1 MAKKDLIKRADGSYS
16 PRGLWDNIRAN
27 AGSGKAPTKE
37 MLAQEKK
44 INKMAN
50 GGKMSSFK
58 ASNIQTYAEGGPI
71 EDLMEKF
78 YKKNS
83 TANIYASPFYTNALV
98 GNFKPGY
105 IAGIETDSGL
115 GKKAPGFYASAY
127 AGRQYNPS
135 IPFNTMLSPE
145 EQAYQNSITDITI
158 PNPEGGNTLNP
169 AALLGAPN
177 AQNIIAGGKIGWQG
191 KVVKGGQELGGGAI
205 FESAMPRLE
214 LGAEYAPS
222 TGVGFHAEAGS
233 VFPFGNPYRNGLV
246 KAGRPSGIIEPY
258 TGLTVNSTKGA
269 KLGWGVRAE
278 GEYRPKSFKDFPM
291 SFYGK
296 AALTGGFGNAS
307 KNAGNIS
314 NVVNQ
319 DPNYDPTQNNNIS
332 TNTTGAGPMDKT
344 LGTMFRPHVS
354 GELGV
359 RFPLQQIETRNINMP
374 DINMSPLTSFLGRAD
389 KGGEENLQMQGGDPN
404 GDFGPRVNA
413 SPIDKRW
420 NKSAE
425 DIYVPSTRSGSNV
438 EPIIYDPNNPEGLAG
453 NNFKRGGA
461 MNFKSPAAYKAWLA
475 YGHATGEFERTPG
488 NQAVSIGGKAH
499 NVKHAMGGHMYS
511 MGGRAFADG
520 GQLTEF
526 NEGGS
531 HEMNPLGGIPQGFA
545 QDGKLNLVE
554 QGETKLNAA
563 DYIFSDQ
570 IKISK
575 EAATLFE
582 LPKSAIGKTY
592 ADLSKKVNRPDSRRE
607 NDTIEQVAIQ
617 RDLENLMQA
626 QEQQK
631 DMEKQDAIAE
641 MQAKYPDLQVVDQ
654 AAMQQMQAPQ
664 EGQMQ
669 DPAMMDE
676 AMMQQQQQMAPP
688 AGMPQEMDPAM
699 MAQMQQQGMM
709 SHGGKMYNMGGH
721 MYGAGG
727 GMMALRG
734 IGSAAYGVGEG
745 VLDTL
750 TFGLTDNITDKGYEK
765 LSQIGDVDER
775 QAGRLDAARGFGN
788 TAGAITGAAIT
799 GGATTKSAISEGV
812 EGLASGVA
820 ALPSTGEQVD
830 KVAQGVGQLG
840 SMYGNMFGGA
850 PQNMNVIP
858 KGVLEGNQAAT
869 KLMNAP
875 QNKFITTGMNVAGNF
890 MAQGGYLG
898 APTNS
903 MFTNQFAAGSFMD
916 PEIDPILQRM
926 GLEQALNDPTIIEAF
941 MPPNGDIEAAK
952 AAIIEYYSNLNAS
965 NVPSDNITDNE
976 EGDDTDLLEVE
987 KLAQADEAIISAAAA
1002 NGLVKPDGM
1011 TDDEWAS
1018 DLKRMLIKTDKKEV
1032 LGEMKASPLLAGV
1045 SALPAIYNIGRGMFG
1060 KVDQLDA
1067 KDYQS
1072 RAMISPYEMNVDPQ
1086 LAATRSA
1093 YGTAMQAARNSAPG
1107 AGSYLAT
1114 LGNMANMRQQAIRD
1128 VYAQKENFDKSQ
1140 KLEADKFNAQVEQG
1154 NMAQD
1159 LAIQQYN
1166 AQAKAAK
1173 QNMLATGLTQAS
1185 EIAQGLSSTDL
1196 QEKYLQMIS
1205 PDYAGNFKYMSIPE
1219 QMAAAAAARK
1229 ANKTQNS

>member
-16 PRGLWDNIRAN
+16 PRGLWDNLRAN
-27 AGSGKAPTKE
+27 AGSGKKPTKE

-44 INKMAN
+44 INQMAN

-78 YKKNS
+78 YKKNE

-105 IAGIETDSGL
+105 IAGIETDSGISR
-115 GKKAPGFYASAY
+115 KAPGFYASAY
-127 AGRQYNPS
+127 AGKQYNPS

-145 EQAYQNSITDITI
+145 QQAVQNSITDI
-158 PNPEGGNTLNP
+158 NSNP
-169 AALLGAPN
+169 AALLGGAPN
-177 AQNIIAGGKIGWQG
+177 AQNILAGGKIGWQG
-191 KVVKGGQELGGGAI
+191 KVVKGPGAGGGNA
-205 FESAMPRLE
+205 SLPNGMPRIE

-222 TGVGFHAEAGS
+222 TGLGGHFEVGG
-233 VFPFGNPYRNGLV
+233 VFPFGNTYRNGLV
-246 KAGRPSGIIEPY
+246 KAGRPAFMVEPY
-258 TGLTVNSTKGA
+258 TGGTFNSTKGA
-269 KLGWGVRAE
+269 KWGWGVRAE
-278 GEYRPKSFKDFPM
+278 GEYRPRAFKDFPM

-296 AALTGGFGNAS
+296 AALTGGFGAAS
-307 KNAGNIS
+307 KNAANIS
-314 NVVNQ
+314 NTIGE
-319 DPNYDPTQNNNIS
+319 DPNYDPAQNGNIS
-332 TNTTGAGPMDKT
+332 TNPTGAAPMDKT
-344 LGTMFRPHVS
+344 LGTMMRPHVS
-354 GELGV
+354 GEVGL

-374 DINMSPLTSFLGRAD
+374 DINMSPLTSFLGRAS
-389 KGGEENLQMQGGDPN
+389 KGNEEELQMQGGDPM

-420 NKSAE
+420 NKGAE
-425 DIYVPSTRSGSNV
+425 DIYVPSTRSGSNA
-438 EPIIYDPNNPEGLAG
+438 EPIIYDPNDPEGLG
-453 NNFKRGGA
+453 QNNFKRGGA
-461 MNFKSPAAYKAWLA
+461 MKYAV
-475 YGHATGEFERTPG
+475 GG
-488 NQAVSIGGKAH
+488 NL
-499 NVKHAMGGHMYS
+499 YS
-511 MGGRAFADG
+511 MGGRAFANG

-570 IKISK
+570 IKVSK

-582 LPKSAIGKTY
+582 LPNSAVGKTY
-592 ADLSKKVNRPDSRRE
+592 ADLSKKLNRPDSRRE

-664 EGQMQ
+664 GGQMQ

-709 SHGGKMYNMGGH
+709 SMGGKMYNMGGH

-734 IGSAAYGVGEG
+734 IGSAAYGIGEG
-745 VLDTL
+745 VVDTL
-750 TFGLTDNITDKGYEK
+750 TFGLTDNLTDKGYEK
-765 LSQIGDVDER
+765 LSQLGDVDDR

-799 GGATTKSAISEGV
+799 GGATTKAAISEGV

-820 ALPSTGEQVD
+820 ALPGTGEQVD
-830 KVAQGVGQLG
+830 KVAQGIGQAA
-840 SMYGNMFGGA
+840 SMYGSIAGGA
-850 PQNMNVIP
+850 PANMSPIP
-858 KGVLEGNQAAT
+858 KGALEGNQAAT
-869 KLMNAP
+869 RLMNAP
-875 QNKFITTGMNVAGNF
+875 QNKFITQAMNVAGNF
-890 MAQGGYLG
+890 MAQGGYLD
-898 APTNS
+898 APTNG
-903 MFTNQFAAGSFMD
+903 MFTNQFA
-916 PEIDPILQRM
+916 M
-926 GLEQALNDPTIIEAF
+926 GGAPDEPVTVFNINGTAMPMTLSQAIADPTIVNMF
-941 MPPNGDIEAAK
+941 AAADVERDEDGEVIPEDQEIYK
-952 AAIIEYYSNLNAS
+952 AAVDA
-965 NVPSDNITDNE
+965 ITEHFKMTTDPAYRMQAE
-976 EGDDTDLLEVE
+976 QDALEG
-987 KLAQADEAIISAAAA
+987 AAAA
-1002 NGLVKPDGM
+1002 EGAGATPPAAAEGLPPRQEGE
-1011 TDDEWAS
+1011 TDEQYISRLLA
-1018 DLKRMLIKTDKKEV
+1018 MGTGADKKTGLEA
-1032 LGEMKASPLLAGV
+1032 MKANPVLAAAT
-1045 SALPAIYNIGRGMFG
+1045 ALPAIYNIGRGIFG
-1060 KVDQLDA
+1060 KADELDA

-1072 RAMISPYEMNVDPQ
+1072 RAKISPYEMNVDPQ
-1086 LAATRSA
+1086 VAAAQRA
-1093 YGTAMQAARNSAPG
+1093 YATSIQAAKNSAPG
-1107 AGSYLAT
+1107 GGSYLAT
-1114 LGNMANMRQQAIRD
+1114 LGNMANMRQQAVRD
-1128 VYAQKENFDKSQ
+1128 IYAQKENFDKSQ
-1140 KLEADKFNAQVEQG
+1140 KMEADKFNAQVESQ
-1154 NMAQD
+1154 NMSQD

-1173 QNMLATGLTQAS
+1173 QNMLATGFGQLATAAEGLTTQ
-1185 EIAQGLSSTDL
+1185 DL
-1196 QEKYLQMIS
+1196 QEKYLRMIA
-1205 PDYAGNFKYMSIPE
+1205 PNFAGNFDYFTILE
-1219 QMAAAAAARK
+1219 QMAK
-1229 ANKTQNS
+1229 ANKGNKGTEKSS